1 MCLRVNGCPTSAVNL
16 TGNRETRD
24 VNGFLWRESPY
35 TWIPPPSTS
44 EDDSLYERAFQ
55 YSTLVIRVWCV
66 DAAVTGSA
74 AGDVISVAA
83 WWTTLEENGFY
94 CCDMNRQ
101 KGSLWDGAA
110 DDLVLIWTMG
120 IQ

>member
-1 MCLRVNGCPTSAVNL
+1 
-16 TGNRETRD
+16 
-24 VNGFLWRESPY
+24 
-35 TWIPPPSTS
+35 
-44 EDDSLYERAFQ
+44 
-55 YSTLVIRVWCV
+55 VIRVWCV

-83 WWTTLEENGFY
+83 WWTLEENGFY